1 MPRIEI
7 DFPERT
13 CFVQHTRVRVGDLSG
28 SGHLGADRLVSLI
41 DDASAA
47 FFKSHGIERGTRRP
61 MGVIYAD
68 LMVSYRSEAFHGDD
82 IMVEIGTGDIAAKG
96 LTLFFRVTRS
106 QTGRV
111 VAMAKIDILFYNYQ
125 TRRLVDVPERLRG
138 L

>member
-7 DFPERT
+7 DFPERV
-13 CFVQHTRVRVGDLSG
+13 CFVQHAQIRIGDLSA
-28 SGHLGADRLVSLI
+28 SGHLGADRLVSII
-41 DDASAA
+41 DDASAS

-61 MGVIYAD
+61 VGVIYAD
-68 LMVSYRSEAFHGDD
+68 LQVSYRSQAFHGDD
-82 IMVEIGTGDIAAKG
+82 ITVEIAAGDVSAKG
-96 LTLFFRVTRS
+96 LELFFRVTRS

-125 TRRLVDVPERLRG
+125 TRRLIEVPEGLRS